1 MANAKRILS
10 GIATVASL
18 FGTVI
23 ANDPVHV
30 DVFYNNPVS
39 VASSGA
45 PQWNLPTGTCLP
57 DAAIINGV
65 QNGGN
70 APDNCNIGKLNHNCH
85 SQPNWNGA
93 NTEIYSFPTF
103 VPNAIGRGDRVTTG
117 DLHAVDVLRTDGLV
131 STHLKSAIKERMN
144 APMMMH

>member
-30 DVFYNNPVS
+30 DDFYNNPVS

-45 PQWNLPTGTCLP
+45 PYDCGIQIHCMDLMLTTLIIVNGTFQPELVFLTPPLSTVFKTGVMPLIT
-57 DAAIINGV
+57 A
-65 QNGGN
+65 
-70 APDNCNIGKLNHNCH
+70 
-85 SQPNWNGA
+85 
-93 NTEIYSFPTF
+93 T
-103 VPNAIGRGDRVTTG
+103 
-117 DLHAVDVLRTDGLV
+117 
-131 STHLKSAIKERMN
+131 
-144 APMMMH
+144 